1 MNSAFAASQRDTS
14 YDQTYVLLSMLVL
27 VFALSKVYTADYM
40 EEVWIVALPMLAY
53 LIGQS
58 SARARRQNLSSQ
70 MKESS
75 QPELTLKLF
84 DSMVAQGAELNQMAF
99 DRATRASLQL
109 GEVDRALQVR
119 EDATQ
124 RGFVLSG
131 STCHALIRAC
141 AAADR
146 AAEALDLF
154 ESMQEECL
162 EPDMNAYYVAIRCYI
177 KVERLETAVL
187 LYKELAEEGMPSCST
202 TCGHL
207 SSACRKRGW
216 TEMANKIS
224 ADITRW

>member
-27 VFALSKVYTADYM
+27 VFALSKVYTVDYM
-40 EEVWIVALPMLAY
+40 QEVRIVALPMLAY

-124 RGFVLSG
+124 RGLILSS
-131 STCHALIRAC
+131 STHHALIKAC

-146 AAEALDLF
+146 TAEALDLF
-154 ESMQEECL
+154 ESMQEDCM
-162 EPDMNAYYVAIRCYI
+162 EPEMGAYYDAIRCYI
-177 KVERLETAVL
+177 KAERLETAVL
-187 LYKELAEEGMPSCST
+187 LHKELVEASMAPCSM
-202 TCGHL
+202 TCRHL
-207 SSACRKRGW
+207 SSACRQRGW
-216 TEMANKIS
+216 TEMAEKIS
-224 ADITRW
+224 ADAAGW